1 MEMALMNSHV
11 TPLQSLRPWGGL
23 AAVGPKF
30 WGTGAAFIAV
40 YFALNLLTEWHEFD
54 RLGITLWSPDDGLSL
69 ALLLESVAFAP
80 FVFFGAVLV
89 DLSIAGVH
97 RSIGVT
103 MAAELSLTIAYVSL
117 AFLLKNQL
125 NFNIRQFRLP
135 DVVTFLLFIPAA
147 ATLSSFIYCGVFY
160 LGGEL
165 SADKVFVAIGH
176 CWIGVALGMITIIP
190 ATTAVFSSLSTPPWR
205 WSGYTLFTI
214 FIFVLGICL
223 GFAALVGVGD
233 KLYYL
238 FNLLFLPVIWVAM
251 RKGYAGVAL
260 ALVTIQLTLAVVTAF
275 VGYNTTDFAILQLLM
290 LVLSITGLLLGAV
303 TTERQD
309 AALRLREQKRE
320 LARMLSNAQAGAMG
334 MALAHEV
341 SQPLSTVATYL
352 HAARRL
358 LQSSV
363 ASEPVMDALVKAEAE
378 AHRAREV
385 LERIRDFVS
394 NGNLNLEALDL
405 SAIAQKIVE
414 LCREEAAERG
424 IQVEL
429 ESVGPVPPVQADRV
443 QIEQVLINLVA
454 NAIDA
459 ASERSDARGRVI
471 IRIATHADAV
481 AIEVEDNGKGVASEL
496 ADNIFDAY
504 QTTKPRG
511 MGLGLHLSRR
521 IVQRH
526 AGRLW
531 WEPVRT
537 GGARFVVEL
546 PIDGSNHNAA

>member
-1 MEMALMNSHV
+1 MKMALSNSHDM
-11 TPLQSLRPWGGL
+11 PLQPHRGWTGL
-23 AAVGPKF
+23 AAAGPKF
-30 WGTGAAFIAV
+30 WGTGTAFIV
-40 YFALNLLTEWHEFD
+40 IYFSLNLLTEWHEFD

-69 ALLLESVAFAP
+69 VLLLENVAFTP
-80 FVFFGAVLV
+80 FVFLAAVLV
-89 DLSIAGVH
+89 DVSIAGVN

-103 MAAELSLTIAYVSL
+103 VAAELCLTIAYVGL
-117 AFLLKNQL
+117 AFVLKNTL
-125 NFNIRQFRLP
+125 RFDIRRFKLP
-135 DVVTFLLFIPAA
+135 DVVAFLLLIPAGA
-147 ATLSSFIYCGVFY
+147 ALSAFIYCGVLY
-160 LGGEL
+160 LGGGL
-165 SADKVFVAIGH
+165 SSDKVFVAMVH
-176 CWIGVALGMITIIP
+176 CWIGTALGIVTVIP
-190 ATTAVFSSLSTPPWR
+190 ATTAVFTYASPPWR

-214 FIFVLGICL
+214 FIFALGIGL

-251 RKGYAGVAL
+251 REGYAGVAL
-260 ALVTIQLTLAVVTAF
+260 ALVTIQLTLAVLTTF

-303 TTERQD
+303 TTERHD
-309 AALRLREQKRE
+309 ASLRLREQKRE
-320 LARMLSNAQAGAMG
+320 LARMVSNARAGAMG

-358 LQSSV
+358 LQASV
-363 ASEPVMDALVKAEAE
+363 ASEPVMDALIKAEAE
-378 AHRAREV
+378 AQRAREV

-394 NGNLNLEALDL
+394 NGNLNLMEVDVSGLAE
-405 SAIAQKIVE
+405 KIGE
-414 LCREEAAERG
+414 LCREEAAARG
-424 IQVEL
+424 VLVEV
-429 ESVGPVPPVQADRV
+429 ESMGLVPLVTADGV

-454 NAIDA
+454 NAIDSA
-459 ASERSDARGRVI
+459 AERSDARGRVT
-471 IRIATHADAV
+471 IRVGAKGDA
-481 AIEVEDNGKGVASEL
+481 IMLRVEDNGRGVAPDL

-531 WEPVRT
+531 WEPITT

-546 PIDGSNHNAA
+546 PTNGCGHNAA

>member
-1 MEMALMNSHV
+1 M
-11 TPLQSLRPWGGL
+11 
-23 AAVGPKF
+23 
-30 WGTGAAFIAV
+30 
-40 YFALNLLTEWHEFD
+40 
-54 RLGITLWSPDDGLSL
+54 WSPDDGFESG
-69 ALLLESVAFAP
+69 AAPPKSVAFAP

-190 ATTAVFSSLSTPPWR
+190 ATTAVFSSLSTLPWR

-320 LARMLSNAQAGAMG
+320 LARMLSNARAGAMG
-334 MALAHEV
+334 MALAHEI

-405 SAIAQKIVE
+405 SAIAQKIVA
-414 LCREEAAERG
+414 LCGEEAAERG
-424 IQVEL
+424 IQVEV

-481 AIEVEDNGKGVASEL
+481 AMEVEDNGKGVASEL

-526 AGRLW
+526 AGRFW

-546 PIDGSNHNAA
+546 PIDGSNHSAA

>member
-1 MEMALMNSHV
+1 V
-11 TPLQSLRPWGGL
+11 I
-23 AAVGPKF
+23 
-30 WGTGAAFIAV
+30 GAAFVAI

-69 ALLLESVAFAP
+69 ALLLENLAFAP
-80 FVFFGAVLV
+80 FVFLAAVLV
-89 DLSIAGVH
+89 DLSIAEVH

-103 MAAELSLTIAYVSL
+103 MAAEVCLTLTYVGL
-117 AFLLKNQL
+117 ALVLKNGL
-125 NFNIRQFRLP
+125 KFNIQQFRLP
-135 DVVTFLLFIPAA
+135 DVVGFLLLIPAGVA
-147 ATLSSFIYCGVFY
+147 LSASIYCGVLY
-160 LGGEL
+160 LGGGL
-165 SADKVFVAIGH
+165 SSDKVFVATVH
-176 CWIGVALGMITIIP
+176 CWIGAALGIVTIIP
-190 ATTAVFSSLSTPPWR
+190 ATTAAITHSSPPWR
-205 WSGYTLFTI
+205 WSGHTLFTI
-214 FIFVLGICL
+214 FIFVLGIGL
-223 GFAALVGVGD
+223 GFAALIGVGD

-251 RKGYAGVAL
+251 REGYAGVAF
-260 ALVTIQLTLAVVTAF
+260 ALVTIQLTLAVLTAF

-303 TTERQD
+303 TTERED
-309 AALRLREQKRE
+309 ADLRLREQKRE
-320 LARMLSNAQAGAMG
+320 LARMVSNARAGAMG

-341 SQPLSTVATYL
+341 SQPLSTVTTYL

-358 LQSSV
+358 LQASV
-363 ASEPVMDALVKAEAE
+363 ANGPVMDALVKAEAE
-378 AHRAREV
+378 AQRAREV

-394 NGNLNLEALDL
+394 NGNLNLKAIDMSAL
-405 SAIAQKIVE
+405 AEKIGA
-414 LCREEAAERG
+414 LCREEAAARG
-424 IQVEL
+424 VEV
-429 ESVGPVPPVQADRV
+429 EVENPGRVPLVEADGV

-459 ASERSDARGRVI
+459 AAERSDARGRVTV
-471 IRIATHADAV
+471 RVAAKGDA
-481 AIEVEDNGKGVASEL
+481 IMLRVEDNGRGVPPEL

-531 WEPVRT
+531 WEPITT

-546 PIDGSNHNAA
+546 PTHGCEPHAA

>member
-1 MEMALMNSHV
+1 MALMNSHV
-11 TPLQSLRPWGGL
+11 TPLQFLRPWGGL

-69 ALLLESVAFAP
+69 ALLIESVAFAP
-80 FVFFGAVLV
+80 FVFLGAVLV

-97 RSIGVT
+97 RGIGVT
-103 MAAELSLTIAYVSL
+103 IAAEISLTIAYVSL
-117 AFLLKNQL
+117 AFVLKNKL

-135 DVVTFLLFIPAA
+135 DVVTFLLFAPAA
-147 ATLSSFIYCGVFY
+147 ATLSSFIYCGVLY

-165 SADKVFVAIGH
+165 SADRVFVAIGH

-190 ATTAVFSSLSTPPWR
+190 TTTVVFSSLSTPPSR

-214 FIFVLGICL
+214 SIFVLGICL

-251 RKGYAGVAL
+251 REGYAGVAL

-275 VGYNTTDFAILQLLM
+275 VGYNTTDFAILQSLM

-303 TTERQD
+303 TTDRQD

-320 LARMLSNAQAGAMG
+320 LARMLSNARAGAMG

-405 SAIAQKIVE
+405 SAIAQKIVA
-414 LCREEAAERG
+414 LCGEEAAERG
-424 IQVEL
+424 IQVEV

-443 QIEQVLINLVA
+443 QIEQVLINLVG

>member
-1 MEMALMNSHV
+1 MALMNSHV

-160 LGGEL
+160 LGGQL

-190 ATTAVFSSLSTPPWR
+190 ATTAAFSSLSTPPWR

-546 PIDGSNHNAA
+546 PIDGPNHNAA

>member
-1 MEMALMNSHV
+1 MALMNSHV

-69 ALLLESVAFAP
+69 ALLIESVAFAP
-80 FVFFGAVLV
+80 FVFLGAVLV

-103 MAAELSLTIAYVSL
+103 ITAELSLTIAYVSL
-117 AFLLKNQL
+117 AFLLKKQL

-135 DVVTFLLFIPAA
+135 DVVTFLLFIPAT
-147 ATLSSFIYCGVFY
+147 ATLSSFIYCGVLY

-176 CWIGVALGMITIIP
+176 CWIGVALGMITIVP

-238 FNLLFLPVIWVAM
+238 FNLFFLPVIWVAM
-251 RKGYAGVAL
+251 REGYAGVAL
-260 ALVTIQLTLAVVTAF
+260 ALVTIQLTLAVITAF
-275 VGYNTTDFAILQLLM
+275 VGYNATDFAILQLLM
-290 LVLSITGLLLGAV
+290 LVLSLTGLLLGVV
-303 TTERQD
+303 TTEHQD
-309 AALRLREQKRE
+309 AALRLREQRRE
-320 LARMLSNAQAGAMG
+320 LARMASNAGAGAMG

-363 ASEPVMDALVKAEAE
+363 ASEPVIDALLKAEAE
-378 AHRAREV
+378 AQRAREV

-394 NGNLNLEALDL
+394 SGNLNLEALDV
-405 SAIAQKIVE
+405 SALADRIST
-414 LCREEAAERG
+414 LCREEAAARS
-424 IQVEL
+424 VEV
-429 ESVGPVPPVQADRV
+429 EVETIGPLPPAQADGV

-471 IRIATHADAV
+471 IRIAANAS
-481 AIEVEDNGKGVASEL
+481 AIMIQVEDNGRGVAPEL

-521 IVQRH
+521 IAQRH
-526 AGRLW
+526 GGRLW
-531 WEPVRT
+531 WEPIRT

-546 PIDGSNHNAA
+546 PTDGSSHNVA